1 MKSLCRV
8 VWSEGMHLGPHHFQ
22 AQSAYFEDSL
32 QFAASAL
39 WPEPWGLLAYR
50 LDDEALRN
58 GTVALAEARG
68 VFADGLPFQMP
79 EVDPLPEPRQIAT
92 LFPPTAD
99 AIIVSLAVP
108 ARGRGVRTA
117 PDGAAANGSARYIA
131 EERTLRDE
139 NSGRDEQPVRV
150 GRKNIT
156 LLLQSEIAEGV
167 EALPLARVVRSASG
181 GFQYDTSFIP
191 PCLQFS
197 ASPRLMEIT
206 SRLIEIMQAKAAALS
221 RIGRGAATGATGLSA
236 QQVSAFWFLHAI
248 NEGLAPLRHH
258 YYARHGHPEA
268 LYLDLLRLAG
278 ALCTFGLNSDPST
291 LPLYRHANLTGCF
304 GELDRHIRDHLEL
317 VAPTGAIEI
326 PLEPAGNYFWYG
338 RAVDARAFG
347 AARWVLGIRA
357 RMGEAELIAGVPQLV
372 KICSRI
378 FVPELVKRA
387 LPGMSLTHLPVA
399 PPQLSPKVDYHY
411 FLVSRSGPCWEHLMQ
426 TKEVGVYVP
435 GEFRQP
441 EFELLVVVE

>member
-1 MKSLCRV
+1 
-8 VWSEGMHLGPHHFQ
+8 MHLGPHHFQ

-39 WPEPWGLLAYR
+39 WSEPWGLLAFR
-50 LDDEALRN
+50 FDDEALRN

-68 VFADGLPFQMP
+68 IFADGLPFQMP
-79 EVDPLPEPRQIAT
+79 EVDSLPEPRHLAG
-92 LFPPTAD
+92 LFPPTTD
-99 AIIVSLAVP
+99 AMIVSLAVP
-108 ARGRGVRTA
+108 KRGRGVRTA
-117 PDGAAANGSARYIA
+117 LDEAASNGSARYIA

-156 LLLQSEIAEGV
+156 LLLHTEIDERV
-167 EALPLARVVRSASG
+167 EALPVARVVRSTSG
-181 GFQYDTSFIP
+181 GFQYDPTFIP
-191 PCLQFS
+191 PCLLFS

-206 SRLIEIMQAKAAALS
+206 SRLIEIMQAKASSLS
-221 RIGRGAATGATGLSA
+221 RAGRGAATGATGLSA

-258 YYARHGHPEA
+258 FYAKHGHPEE
-268 LYLDLLRLAG
+268 LYVDLLRLAG
-278 ALCTFGLNSDPST
+278 ALCTFGLNSDPSK
-291 LPLYRHANLTGCF
+291 LPMYQHVNLTDCF

-317 VAPTGAIEI
+317 VHPSGAIQIQLDPE
-326 PLEPAGNYFWYG
+326 GNYMWFG
-338 RAVDARAFG
+338 RVTDARALG
-347 AARWVLGIRA
+347 ASRWVLGMRA
-357 RMGEAELIAGVPQLV
+357 RMGEAELIANVPQLV
-372 KICSRI
+372 KVCSRT

-399 PPQLSPKVDYHY
+399 PPQLSPKVDYQY

-435 GEFRQP
+435 GEIRNP
-441 EFELLVVVE
+441 EFELMVVVE